1 MISRQNGSGKKWLAV
16 TSVHASYKNFSKIRQ
31 KAEISLKAVGC
42 PLCSFY
48 FVLHLLVS
56 DFLSEGI
63 NTSMAPRGNRRDEMQ
78 WPASYQYTSA
88 NNIATVRVTEG
99 GAGEELLGFGV

>member
-1 MISRQNGSGKKWLAV
+1 MREMISRQNGSGKKWLAV

-42 PLCSFY
+42 PLCSLS

-56 DFLSEGI
+56 DFLSEGM
-63 NTSMAPRGNRRDEMQ
+63 NTSMHPDV
-78 WPASYQYTSA
+78 
-88 NNIATVRVTEG
+88 TVVMKCSGLPLMNT
-99 GAGEELLGFGV
+99 LQQTT